1 MPVVGTIVE
10 PSFITTLPIFGLFLD
25 DLPFSKDYG
34 LQVFLSLA
42 LLMVFAVK
50 AIFLAWLAWFQSDFV
65 YEVRANISKQLLKQY
80 FFAPYSFHMRSNTGT
95 LLRNVTVESRVF
107 VNQVL
112 QPLVVL
118 FTELSVIL
126 VVGLMVFLYAPI
138 ETLTVFMILAVS
150 SLILNLFLGKKASR
164 WGRLRQDSEGHRVK
178 ITQESLRGIR
188 DLTLMNLREIWI
200 SKFAVSNSLLAKSEK
215 HNAFY
220 SKLPRL
226 WIEAVAVACIVLMI
240 IYNYHSL
247 ESKTELIIL
256 LGLFAAAI
264 ARLMPSVS
272 RILMCV
278 QQIRFGLPVVSTISK
293 GLAIGP
299 SNLGSERTL
308 LRTFDC

>member
-1 MPVVGTIVE
+1 MVY
-10 PSFITTLPIFGLFLD
+10 
-25 DLPFSKDYG
+25 K
-34 LQVFLSLA
+34 FLSLA

-80 FFAPYSFHMRSNTGT
+80 FCSYSFHMRSNTGT

-164 WGRLRQDSEGHRVK
+164 WGRLRQDSEGHR
-178 ITQESLRGIR
+178 QDNSGSLRGIR

-200 SKFAVSNSLLAKSEK
+200 SKFAVSNSLLAKARSITP
-215 HNAFY
+215 FT
-220 SKLPRL
+220 
-226 WIEAVAVACIVLMI
+226 V
-240 IYNYHSL
+240 NYL
-247 ESKTELIIL
+247 VY
-256 LGLFAAAI
+256 GL
-264 ARLMPSVS
+264 
-272 RILMCV
+272 
-278 QQIRFGLPVVSTISK
+278 K
-293 GLAIGP
+293 
-299 SNLGSERTL
+299 L
-308 LRTFDC
+308 LRLRVLS